1 MLYWWSLDIS
11 ESFQLILV
19 TPLVLFTTK
28 APNFFQM
35 HFGGPLIF
43 IFAKVF
49 EVVDLA
55 LPLLL

>member
-28 APNFFQM
+28 APNFFHM
-35 HFGGPLIF
+35 HFGGTLIL

-49 EVVDLA
+49 EVADLV